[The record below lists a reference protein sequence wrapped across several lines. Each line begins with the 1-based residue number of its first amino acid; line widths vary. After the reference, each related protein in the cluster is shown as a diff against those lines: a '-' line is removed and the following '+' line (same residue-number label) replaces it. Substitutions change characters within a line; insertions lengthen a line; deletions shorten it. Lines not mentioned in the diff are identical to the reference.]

1 MTGKEYGT
9 TAVSI
14 VVSWNVREYLE
25 QLLGDLQAQRGQ
37 VVQTIVVVDNASE
50 DGSAEM
56 VQDRFP
62 AVRLLQNPSN
72 RGYTFAV
79 NQAIRTF
86 PEADYYFLVNPDIR
100 CGDGTLGRFV
110 REAQGHPPTGI
121 VGCRIENPAGKN
133 ITITTYPR
141 MVRGLLVE
149 MKAFWWQWN
158 ERRER
163 WLDPTQREL
172 ECVEGSCMLIRG
184 DVVRDIGFFD
194 ERFWSY
200 FEETDFCLRARGAG
214 WKVSIIP
221 DLIVTHYGGRSF
233 HQRLFE
239 RRLVWNKSFQQFL
252 EKHHPVRALVY
263 PLLVRILWTVEYAAR
278 SIAAL
283 YRGSEELREVEAQF
297 KSLIR
302 NNAVH
307 DAP

>member
-1 MTGKEYGT
+1 MTDKEYGT
-9 TAVSI
+9 SAVSI
-14 VVSWNVREYLE
+14 VVSWNVKEFLE
-25 QLLGDLQAQRGQ
+25 QLLRDLQAQRGP
-37 VVQTIVVVDNASE
+37 VLQTVVVVDNASE

-56 VQDRFP
+56 VRDRFP

-86 PEADYYFLVNPDIR
+86 PEARYYFLLNPDIR
-100 CGDGTLGRFV
+100 CGEGTLGRFV
-110 REAQGHPPTGI
+110 REAEGRPRTGI
-121 VGCRIENPAGKN
+121 VGCRIENPAGNN

-158 ERRER
+158 ERREKR
-163 WLDPTQREL
+163 LNPAQHEL

-194 ERFWSY
+194 ERFWAY

-214 WKVSIIP
+214 WKVSIVT
-221 DLIVTHYGGRSF
+221 DLVVTHYGGRSF

-252 EKHHPVRALVY
+252 EKYHPVRALVY
-263 PLLVRILWTVEYAAR
+263 PLLVRILWTVEYAVR

-283 YRGSEELREVEAQF
+283 YHGKEAMRAVNAQF
-297 KSLIR
+297 KSLVR
-302 NNAVH
+302 NNTILE
-307 DAP
+307 AP